1 MQPELTHDSMCF
13 MAKAMTFV
21 FTCCLVASLPC
32 SLAASLI
39 DLVALFARC
48 LSHTPCSLVALFLL
62 PLINLYIFMKLDAVK
77 ILYEESFVPADHWR
91 FPAVRM

>member
-1 MQPELTHDSMCF
+1 MQPALTHDSMCF

-21 FTCCLVASLPC
+21 FTCC
-32 SLAASLI
+32 
-39 DLVALFARC
+39 LVALFARC